1 MINEESEVDFNECC
15 EEKSPE
21 EILKEYEN
29 HIKEFG
35 VGPEEFDEN
44 MIYDYNEEASVY
56 DEDIPED
63 LTFIPIVK
71 ENEENCLTNINKGIT
86 VMDGLEKEVSK
97 TYRNLDK
104 NQ

>member
-1 MINEESEVDFNECC
+1 MINDKSEVEYNECC

-21 EILKEYEN
+21 EILKDYEN

-35 VGPEEFDEN
+35 VESEEFDEN
-44 MIYDYNEEASVY
+44 TIYDYNEESSVY

-71 ENEENCLTNINKGIT
+71 ESEKNTKKYEEK
-86 VMDGLEKEVSK
+86 
-97 TYRNLDK
+97 RN
-104 NQ
+104 